1 MGLFKGVG
9 KAVKGIVKGVSN
21 LPRDLGRMV
30 KNDPL
35 KAALIIGAGAL
46 TGGAVAAAGW
56 TTGTIGTLTA
66 GQSAALVGGGIGAS
80 LGAKSE
86 HDTHKAMMTEQ
97 RAKEQEK
104 AQQVDY
110 NQKVEAANERAYQ
123 KNRAALFSTRRQYR
137 RGGGVSAIKAGTE
150 AGTDETES
158 YKLG

>member
-1 MGLFKGVG
+1 MGLFKGV
-9 KAVKGIVKGVSN
+9 KKILKGAGTLAYSLRN

-46 TGGAVAAAGW
+46 TGGAAAAAGL
-56 TTGTIGTLTA
+56 TTVSVGT
-66 GQSAALVGGGIGAS
+66 AAGIGAGVGAG
-80 LGAKSE
+80 LGTKSE

-123 KNRAALFSTRRQYR
+123 KNRAALLSARRQYK
-137 RGGGVSAIKAGTE
+137 RGSGVAATKAGTE